1 MDNRFQVG
9 RLYAQF
15 WKSFDVL
22 SRIRLDMRDA
32 SPRSKEPLPS
42 GPFVCPVLK
51 SFDVLSR
58 IRLDISAPFVCPV
71 LEEFCCVRAGS
82 RSTFEFHLLAA
93 HSRFQVGRLCALF
106 CWKLENQLEYDST
119 CVKRNVGAQRLACSR
134 WVKR

>member
-1 MDNRFQVG
+1 MVNRFQVG
-9 RLYAQF
+9 RLYAWC
-15 WKSFDVL
+15 WKSFVVL
-22 SRIRLDMRDA
+22 SRVKLDMRDA

-42 GPFVCPVLK
+42 GPFVCPFLT

-82 RSTFEFHLLAA
+82 SSTCEFHILAV
-93 HSRFQVGRLCALF
+93 HSRFQVGRLCSLF
-106 CWKLENQLEYDST
+106 CWKSENQLEYDNT
-119 CVKRNVGAQRLACSR
+119 CVKRNVGAQRLACRR

>member
-9 RLYAQF
+9 RVYAQF

-58 IRLDISAPFVCPV
+58 IRLDISAPCVCPV

-82 RSTFEFHLLAA
+82 GSTCEFHILAA
-93 HSRFQVGRLCALF
+93 HSRFKWAVCMPCFAGS
-106 CWKLENQLEYDST
+106 WKNQLEYDNT
-119 CVKRNVGAQRLACSR
+119 CVKRNVGCTAFGL
-134 WVKR
+134 